1 MAISSTLSVAST
13 INNYDYAAAIVVA
26 TPFPVCRAIYVGLT
40 GLSMTVTMANGDSVV
55 FANPATG
62 SVIPIRCTNVSAVSG
77 AVANLVALY

>member
-40 GLSMTVTMANGDSVV
+40 GTSMTVTMANGDSVV

-62 SVIPIRCTNVSAVSG
+62 SVIPIRCTNVSAVAG